1 MILAVD
7 IGNTNI
13 VISAVDGRKIVS
25 EWRINTDTN
34 KTADEFLAIIRS
46 FFGAAGYLDTQFE
59 DGIISSVVPLLT
71 GPFINV
77 LKSILGKK
85 PFVLSTDVY
94 DRLPV
99 TIPDSAVHEIGTDLL
114 CNAVSAWTKYK
125 CATVVVDFGTA
136 LSFTITDSKGN
147 IQGICIAPGIKT
159 AVNSLFANTAQL
171 PSVPLTAPENTL
183 GKNTIHSIQAGIVL
197 GYKGLVEGL
206 IKQIKGDLFKECG
219 ENPQNVKIIA
229 TGGLNSVLKPITD
242 VFTEIDKNI
251 TVNGLIEIYYILKE
265 NQ

>member
-1 MILAVD
+1 MLLAVD

-13 VISAVDGRKIVS
+13 VVSAVDGKKIVN
-25 EWRINTDTN
+25 EWRINTDVK
-34 KTADEFLAIIRS
+34 KTADEFISVIRS
-46 FFGAAGYLDTQFE
+46 FFNAAGYLDTQFE

-77 LKSILGKK
+77 LKAILGKK
-85 PFVLSTDVY
+85 PYILSPEVY
-94 DRLPV
+94 DKLPV
-99 TIPDSAVHEIGTDLL
+99 TIPPTAVHEIGTDLL
-114 CNAVSAWTKYK
+114 CNSVSAWTKYK
-125 CATVVVDFGTA
+125 CASIVVDFGTA

-159 AVNSLFANTAQL
+159 AVNSLFTNTAQL
-171 PSVPLTAPENTL
+171 PSVPLTAPEDTL
-183 GKNTIHSIQAGIVL
+183 GKNTIHSIQAGIVI

-206 IKQIKGDLFKECG
+206 IKQIKDDLFKATGDVPE
-219 ENPQNVKIIA
+219 NVKVIA

-251 TVNGLIEIYYILKE
+251 TVNGLIEVYYILKDK
-265 NQ
+265 Q